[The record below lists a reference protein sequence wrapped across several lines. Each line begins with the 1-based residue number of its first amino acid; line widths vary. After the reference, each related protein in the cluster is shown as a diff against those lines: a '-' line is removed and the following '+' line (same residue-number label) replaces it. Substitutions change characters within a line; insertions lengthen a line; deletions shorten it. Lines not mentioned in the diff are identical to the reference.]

1 MRVTCVSLVVNYV
14 EYVGGNGLMTLGPK
28 SEERHRV
35 TVRTHCQVWR
45 EFVQVVTERQMVEKE
60 VSMLS

>member
-1 MRVTCVSLVVNYV
+1 M
-14 EYVGGNGLMTLGPK
+14 GGNGLMTLGPK

-35 TVRTHCQVWR
+35 TVRTHCEVWR

-60 VSMLS
+60 VSMLSSRDAGGG